1 MEYQMTILKK
11 VLNISKIATVHY
23 FEYEKD
29 YFFVGESHDFW
40 EIVYVDRGK
49 IEVNRDHQWFPLEQ
63 GQAIF
68 HQPNEYHNLRADGKV
83 APNLVIISFQCLSPV
98 MDFFKKKT
106 FPLSDREKQLL
117 GNIVFEAKQAFS
129 SPLENTF
136 LTGLER
142 RKEALFGSEQMLMIF
157 LEQLLISLYRSYGD
171 VSFNTTPLRRG
182 LEQDVVSSVIH
193 YMQENIQEKLTFS
206 QVLNQVGI
214 SASGLKNIFKEKVG
228 MGVMAYFANMKMET
242 AKILIREG
250 NLNISQIAGFLG
262 FDSIH
267 LFSRR
272 FRQITG
278 MSPSEYGKSVKVDFE
293 GFEK

>member
-1 MEYQMTILKK
+1 MEYQMTTLKK
-11 VLNISKIATVHY
+11 AINISKIATVHY

-29 YFFVGESHDFW
+29 YFFIGESHNFW

-68 HQPNEYHNLRADGKV
+68 HQPNEYHNLRADGRV
-83 APNLVIISFQCLSPV
+83 APNLVIISFQCLSPA

-136 LTGLER
+136 LTHLER
-142 RKEALFGSEQMLMIF
+142 RKDALFGSEQMLTLF

-182 LEQDVVSSVIH
+182 LEQDVVSSVIN
-193 YMQENIQEKLTFS
+193 YLQENIQEKLTFQ

-228 MGVMAYFANMKMET
+228 MGVMAYFAKMKMET
-242 AKILIREG
+242 AKVLIREG
-250 NLNISQIAGFLG
+250 NLNVSQIAGFLG

-278 MSPSEYGKSVKVDFE
+278 MSPSEYGKSVKIEFE